1 MAIQYATISQ
11 TEKKRPSRRTPGSV
25 SRKASIAGEWYIL
38 KNSTAVA
45 IAPAINAAIAIR
57 HTGSRVETVQ

>member
-1 MAIQYATISQ
+1 
-11 TEKKRPSRRTPGSV
+11 
-25 SRKASIAGEWYIL
+25 L